1 MPVHVHNLTFLL
13 LLPLLLTGAGA
24 PEPEIT
30 LHTSPFKPYS
40 FETGTTPDGIFA
52 DVVRE
57 IASRSGLRFTTKFVP
72 WKRALVT
79 TQDAV
84 APESGLIYPLI
95 RSPEREKNFQW
106 ICRVLEEEAVFFV
119 NGQGRPVTSPEDLK
133 NERVG
138 VTHGSPFE
146 QELRTQKFANI
157 EAVVGTDTNALKL
170 NHGRIRAW
178 YVPKIVGL
186 YTFRANKIDS
196 RPLAVIP
203 AGRSDAIYLAAS
215 PSLPRP
221 LAERVIKACEQ
232 VHAEGVVARIIQS
245 YVQQS
250 LAAQP

>member
-1 MPVHVHNLTFLL
+1 MHNLTLL
-13 LLPLLLTGAGA
+13 LVLALMLTGAGA
-24 PEPEIT
+24 PEQPIT

-40 FETGTTPDGIFA
+40 FETGQAPDGIFA
-52 DVVRE
+52 EVVRE
-57 IASRSGLRFTTKFVP
+57 ISTRSGLSFTTKFVP

-79 TQDAV
+79 TQEAV
-84 APESGLIYPLI
+84 APEFSLIYPLI
-95 RSPEREKNFQW
+95 RSPEREKTFQW
-106 ICRVLEEEAVFFV
+106 LCRVLEEEAVFFV
-119 NGQGRPVTSPEDLK
+119 NDQGRPVNSPEDLK

-146 QELRTQKFANI
+146 QELRAQKFASI
-157 EAVVGTDTNALKL
+157 EAVVGTDTNAVKL

-196 RPLAVIP
+196 RSLKVIA

-215 PSLPRP
+215 PALPRL

-232 VHAEGVVARIIQS
+232 VHAEGVVARIVQS
-245 YVQQS
+245 YIQPA
-250 LAAQP
+250 LAKQP